1 MNHLY
6 LQVLAV
12 VYVVIGVATAIRS
25 YGYLKRMGSPVANMK
40 VVVDIVWVFAV
51 LLWPLN
57 VVCERVV
64 LKHVAPHLL
73 PQPKAKQPKALD
85 RIATAIELLAQSNG
99 NTANRLLDQ
108 LNYERQRREG
118 LEQSNRDRQA
128 NTDALHRQLEA
139 TRQEGNT
146 LRQNVFNQN
155 SAIARL
161 TLENTKL
168 TLEVAR
174 LTPPPVVAPVAS
186 PVDNQGA
193 A

>member
-40 VVVDIVWVFAV
+40 VVVGIVGVFAV

-73 PQPKAKQPKALD
+73 PQPKVKQPKALD

-108 LNYERQRREG
+108 LNYERTRREG

-128 NTDALHRQLEA
+128 NTDALNRQLEA
-139 TRQEGNT
+139 TRQEINS
-146 LRQNVFNQN
+146 LRQTGYRKDAEMARLNLE
-155 SAIARL
+155 IARL
-161 TLENTKL
+161 TAPP
-168 TLEVAR
+168 V
-174 LTPPPVVAPVAS
+174 PPVVP